1 MDNKIKYAIIA
12 LAVIIIAIIAAS
24 SMFGNT
30 TDDDPTHIVLTVP
43 GHTGEPETGF
53 NPLTGWGNG
62 HLNYNPLVQS
72 TLFGSDEN
80 GSFVNDLAT
89 DYSISSDRLTWT
101 VKIRD
106 DVKFTN
112 GEKLTANDV
121 AFTFNEA
128 KVSDGELDLTNLEE
142 AKAVDDTTVE
152 FKLSK
157 PQSTFIY
164 DLRYVGIVPEK
175 DYNNETYGANPIG
188 SGPYKLKQW
197 DKGQQAIFEYNDEY
211 YGKEPYFKQITMVF
225 PEEDNILQLVKSG
238 QIDVAEVPISAYN
251 ESIDGYKLVEFESPR
266 AQGLS
271 LPYLPD
277 TGLTTADGGSPVGNN
292 VTSDPAIRKALNIG
306 INREAIV
313 ESVYK
318 GFGKPEYTGVDSL
331 PFGNEQAKVTDNQ
344 PDEAKKILEEAGWVD
359 TDGDGI
365 REKDGVKASFE
376 VYYPPNKQDRQSLA
390 TIISEQAK
398 DLGIEI
404 VIQSADW
411 DTIYTKMYSQAV
423 VMQQSSDNPYSAVYQ
438 QYHSKTPEE
447 LLDSDYRNPNAY
459 NSSEVDA
466 ILEQGMNA
474 GSLQDA
480 YQYWSKAAYTGSGAG
495 FGPNADSP
503 WLWAADNHYGYF
515 VKDNI
520 NMGTLSKLGQ
530 DYYVNILDWTR
541 DSSSS

>member
-12 LAVIIIAIIAAS
+12 VVVILIAIIAAS
-24 SMFGNT
+24 SMLGNT
-30 TDDDPTHIVLTVP
+30 SDDDPTHIVLTVP

-62 HLNYNPLVQS
+62 HLNFNPLVQS

-112 GEKLTANDV
+112 GDKLTANDV

-152 FKLSK
+152 FKLAK

-175 DYNNETYGANPIG
+175 DYNNETYGANPVG

-225 PEEDNILQLVKSG
+225 PEEDNVLQLVKSG
-238 QIDVAEVPISAYN
+238 EIDVAEVPISAYG
-251 ESIDGYKLVEFESPR
+251 EEVEGYNLVEFESPR
-266 AQGLS
+266 AQGFS

-277 TGLTTADGGSPVGNN
+277 TGLTTADAGSPIGNN

-306 INREAIV
+306 INRQEIV

-331 PFGNEQAKVTDNQ
+331 PFANEQAKITDNQ
-344 PDEAKKILEEAGWVD
+344 PDEAKKILE
-359 TDGDGI
+359 T
-365 REKDGVKASFE
+365 
-376 VYYPPNKQDRQSLA
+376 L
-390 TIISEQAK
+390 
-398 DLGIEI
+398 EI
-404 VIQSADW
+404 LID
-411 DTIYTKMYSQAV
+411 I
-423 VMQQSSDNPYSAVYQ
+423 
-438 QYHSKTPEE
+438 
-447 LLDSDYRNPNAY
+447 
-459 NSSEVDA
+459 
-466 ILEQGMNA
+466 
-474 GSLQDA
+474 
-480 YQYWSKAAYTGSGAG
+480 
-495 FGPNADSP
+495 
-503 WLWAADNHYGYF
+503 
-515 VKDNI
+515 
-520 NMGTLSKLGQ
+520 
-530 DYYVNILDWTR
+530 
-541 DSSSS
+541 

>member
-12 LAVIIIAIIAAS
+12 VVVIIIAIIVAS
-24 SMFGNT
+24 SLLGNNN
-30 TDDDPTHIVLTVP
+30 DNDPTHIVLTVP

-62 HLNYNPLVQS
+62 HLNFNPLVQS
-72 TLFGSDEN
+72 TLFASDEN

-89 DYSISSDRLTWT
+89 DYSISDDKLKWT
-101 VKIRD
+101 VHVRD
-106 DVKFTN
+106 DVKFSN
-112 GEKLTANDV
+112 GEQLTAKDV

-128 KVSDGELDLTNLEE
+128 KKSDGELDLTNLKE
-142 AKAVDDTTVE
+142 AKAVDDKTVE
-152 FKLSK
+152 FTLEK

-197 DKGQQAIFEYNDEY
+197 DKGQQAIFEYNDQY

-225 PEEDNILQLVKSG
+225 PEEDNILQMVKSG

-251 ESIDGYKLVEFESPR
+251 ETINGYKLVEFESPR

-277 TGLTTADGGSPVGNN
+277 TGMKTADAGSPVGNN

-313 ESVYK
+313 DSVYK

-331 PFGNEQAKVTDNQ
+331 PFANEQAKIKDNN
-344 PDEAKKILEEAGWVD
+344 PDEAKKILDEAGWKD

-404 VIQSADW
+404 VLQSADW

-438 QYHSKTPEE
+438 QYHSKSPEE
-447 LLDSDYRNPNAY
+447 LVDSDYRNPNAY

-466 ILEQGMNA
+466 ILEQGMGA
-474 GSLQDA
+474 GSLEEA
-480 YQYWSKAAYTGSGAG
+480 YQYWNQAAYTGSGAG
-495 FGPNADSP
+495 FGPNGDAP

-515 VKDNI
+515 VKDDI
-520 NMGTLSKLGQ
+520 NMGTISKLGQ
-530 DYYVNILDWTR
+530 DYYMNILDWTR
-541 DSSSS
+541 GNSTK